1 MNKKLEISIILFSDG
16 GREINFRELRS
27 GKSYFEQKE
36 LNPEF
41 FWGATGG
48 FEITIDANKTIY
60 KGFEFYVALE
70 AIRFLL
76 HSDEEFPHA
85 VISRFSN
92 QNFIKLSKIENNTL
106 SFSYQSTEN
115 QLEVKRGNRF
125 FLKKRFHHMNGLKQS
140 N

>member
-1 MNKKLEISIILFSDG
+1 MNKKLEISIILFSDE
-16 GREINFRELRS
+16 GREINFRDLKS

-48 FEITIDANKTIY
+48 FELTIAGNNTIFR
-60 KGFEFYVALE
+60 GFEFYVALE

-76 HSDEEFPHA
+76 HSLFWIEGETKNYDSDEEFPDA

-92 QNFIKLSKIENNTL
+92 QNYIKLSKIENDML
-106 SFSYQSTEN
+106 SFSYQSTLKEF
-115 QLEVKRGNRF
+115 EIERAFF
-125 FLKKRFHHMNGLKQS
+125 FLFD
-140 N
+140 